1 MRFEELDPK
10 TLSRIGTPEATA
22 RAQALVKGQKVQ
34 HGYRLADRLR
44 GVVLDLHPYAVEV
57 RIQDDQQLSYVCACP
72 HLEEGEL
79 CDHVLALLWA
89 WVEESGKFLHQ
100 KDLQEKLK
108 KYSKKELVEIILDL
122 ADRVPEVRVV
132 LKEEE
137 EGLEDI
143 LESID
148 RVVEEVSSDSPSLA
162 EVEAK
167 LRRAQVRA
175 DRLAQSG
182 RLSEARSIY
191 FYMLDNILGLEERLK
206 KGQIFSPEMKKEL
219 FEEYC
224 QFIHE
229 DRHLEKELV
238 QAEIEQ
244 LESRSLIT
252 GESFDLSDVKRE
264 LALG

>member
-1 MRFEELDPK
+1 MRFEELDLN
-10 TLSRIGTPEATA
+10 TLNRIGTPEATA
-22 RAQALVKGQKVQ
+22 RAQALVQGQKVR
-34 HGYRLADRLR
+34 HGYHLADRLL
-44 GVVLDLHPYAVEV
+44 GVVLDKKAYPVEV
-57 RIQDDQQLSYVCACP
+57 RITDDQQLSYVCACP
-72 HLEEGEL
+72 ILEEREL

-89 WVEESGKFLHQ
+89 WVEDPAKFLNQ
-100 KDLQEKLK
+100 KDLQERLK
-108 KYSKKELVEIILDL
+108 KYSKKELVDIILDL
-122 ADRVPEVRVV
+122 AGRVPEVRGV

-148 RVVEEVSSDSPSLA
+148 RVAEEISSDSPSLA
-162 EVEAK
+162 DAEAK

-206 KGQIFSPEMKKEL
+206 KGQLFSPEMKKEL

-252 GESFDLSDVKRE
+252 GEAFDLSDIKRE
-264 LALG
+264 LAF

>member
-1 MRFEELDPK
+1 MRFEELDPT
-10 TLSRIGTPEATA
+10 TLNRVGTPEAIA
-22 RAQALVKGQKVQ
+22 RAQTLVKGQKVL
-34 HGYRLADRLR
+34 HGYHLADRLR
-44 GVVLDLHPYAVEV
+44 GVVLDKKAYAVEV
-57 RIQDDQQLSYVCACP
+57 RLTDDQQLSYVCACP
-72 HLEEGEL
+72 HLGEGEI

-89 WVEESGKFLHQ
+89 WVEAPGKFLHQ
-100 KDLQEKLK
+100 KELQERLK

-122 ADRVPEVRVV
+122 ADRVPEVRGV

-148 RVVEEVSSDSPSLA
+148 RLVEEISSDSPSLA
-162 EVEAK
+162 DAEAK

-206 KGQIFSPEMKKEL
+206 KGQLFSPEIKKEL
-219 FEEYC
+219 FEEYV

-244 LESRSLIT
+244 LESRVFIT
-252 GESFDLSDVKRE
+252 GESFDLTDVKRE
-264 LALG
+264 LAL

>member
-1 MRFEELDPK
+1 MRFEELDHK
-10 TLSRIGTPEATA
+10 TLSRVGTPEAMA
-22 RAQALVKGQKVQ
+22 RAQALVQGQKVQ

-44 GVVLDLHPYAVEV
+44 GVVLDKKPYPVEV
-57 RIQDDQQLSYVCACP
+57 RITDDQQLSYVCACP
-72 HLEEGEL
+72 HQGEGEL

-89 WVEESGKFLHQ
+89 WVEEPAKFLQQ
-100 KDLQEKLK
+100 KDLQERLK

-122 ADRVPEVRVV
+122 AGRVPEVRGV

-148 RVVEEVSSDSPSLA
+148 RVVEEISSDSPSLA
-162 EVEAK
+162 DAEAK

-175 DRLAQSG
+175 DRMAQSG

-206 KGQIFSPEMKKEL
+206 KGEIFSPEMKKEL

-244 LESRSLIT
+244 LESRSFT
-252 GESFDLSDVKRE
+252 AGEAFDLSDVKRE
-264 LALG
+264 LAL